1 MAQNIYDQDDFFA
14 GYSALRRSREGL
26 AGAPEWPSLQAM
38 LPPMAGRRVVDLGC
52 GFGWFCRFAAE
63 AGAASVLGID
73 LSENMLATARAEGG
87 GIAYER
93 ADLETLVLPAAA
105 FELAYSSLAV
115 HYVADFPRFV
125 RMVAAALEP
134 GGRFV
139 FSMEH
144 PLYTAPSAPGWIDHA
159 GRRVWPLDAYL
170 AEGERRTDWL
180 ATGVIKHHR
189 GIGTVVGA
197 LLAAGFVLT
206 HLVEWGPDASQVAAH
221 PEWAVERERPSFLL
235 VGAERPYR

>member
-1 MAQNIYDQDDFFA
+1 MAQNIYDRDDFFA
-14 GYSALRRSREGL
+14 AYSALRRSREGL
-26 AGAPEWPSLQAM
+26 AGAPEWPTLRAM

-105 FELAYSSLAV
+105 FDLVYSSLAV
-115 HYVADFPRFV
+115 HYVADFPRLA

-144 PLYTAPSAPGWIDHA
+144 PLYTAPSAPGWIEHG

-180 ATGVIKHHR
+180 APGVIKYHR
-189 GIGTVVGA
+189 GIGTMVSA

-206 HLVEWGPDASQVAAH
+206 HLVEWGPDATQIAAH

-235 VGAERPYR
+235 VAAEWARR

>member
-26 AGAPEWPSLQAM
+26 AGAPEWPSLRAM
-38 LPPMAGRRVVDLGC
+38 LPPLAGRRVVDLGC

-73 LSENMLATARAEGG
+73 LSEKMLARAREEGG
-87 GIAYER
+87 NVVYER
-93 ADLETLVLPAAA
+93 ADLETLVLPEAA
-105 FELAYSSLAV
+105 FDLVYSSLAV
-115 HYVADFPRFV
+115 HYVADFRRLA
-125 RMVAAALEP
+125 RMVAASLAP

-144 PLYTAPSAPGWIDHA
+144 PLYTAPTVPGWIERE

-180 ATGVIKHHR
+180 AKGVVKHHR
-189 GIGTVVGA
+189 GIGTVVSA
-197 LLAAGFVLT
+197 LLAAGFALT
-206 HLVEWGPDASQVAAH
+206 HLVEWGPDAAQIAAH
-221 PEWAVERERPSFLL
+221 PEWAAERDRPPFLL
-235 VGAERPYR
+235 VGAERAFR